1 MFGGEIFIFPKTK
14 KLEHMPGH
22 FQEHEHHFLHGF
34 NRELTELYAASVIR
48 GFALTLIAIFEPIY
62 LYIIFDHSFF
72 KTFLFLG
79 VSYLLTALWV
89 PFGGKTL
96 ARIGVK
102 HTMLISL
109 PFVFVYYLGLWQYE
123 ALGFFII
130 LLPAFF
136 AAYTVLYWVAFHFD
150 FARFSDHKQRGRHMS
165 YSYIIISAVA
175 SVAPFVGGFVIHRS
189 GFPMLFAIVLSLL
202 FASMIPLFLS
212 KEIHGVYHDSY
223 FKTFGSILK
232 RENRPKMLG
241 FASAGAEVVIQSKVW
256 PLFLFTIAIGFETL
270 GGIMTASLVVGMLF
284 FFYVGRLSDRIGTQ
298 RLLLVGG
305 ILNAVLWPIK
315 VFVATPLNAF
325 LAQTL
330 HSFGRSAVHIP
341 FGALFYD
348 WANEYE
354 GGRER
359 AIILRSMALNGMG
372 GIILILFAIIFAFT
386 DKLYIAFPIGSV
398 FALGMIFTI
407 KKIQHGT
414 PPQEVQEAPPG
425 QQ

>member
-1 MFGGEIFIFPKTK
+1 
-14 KLEHMPGH
+14 MPGH
-22 FQEHEHHFLHGF
+22 FQEHEHHFLHF
-34 NRELTELYAASVIR
+34 NRELTELYASSAIR

-72 KTFLFLG
+72 KTFLFVG
-79 VSYLLTALWV
+79 VSYLLTGLWV
-89 PFGGKTL
+89 PFGGKIL
-96 ARIGVK
+96 SRIGVK

-123 ALGFFII
+123 ILGSFIVV
-130 LLPAFF
+130 LPLFF
-136 AAYTVLYWVAFHFD
+136 AAYTVLYWVPFHFD
-150 FARFSDHKQRGRHMS
+150 FARFSDHKQRGRQMS
-165 YSYIIISAVA
+165 YRYIILSAVA
-175 SVAPFVGGFVIHRS
+175 SVAPFIGGFVIQRS

-223 FKTFGSILK
+223 FKTFGGLFK
-232 RENRPKMLG
+232 RENRSKMLG
-241 FASAGAEVVIQSKVW
+241 FASAGTEIVIQAKIW
-256 PLFLFTIAIGFETL
+256 PLFLFTIAISFEAL
-270 GGIMTASLVVGMLF
+270 GGIMTASLIIGMLF
-284 FFYVGRLSDRIGTQ
+284 FFYIGRLSDRIGTR
-298 RLLLVGG
+298 RLLFIGG

-348 WANEYE
+348 WTSEYE

-372 GIILILFAIIFAFT
+372 GVILILFAVIFTFT
-386 DKLYIAFPIGSV
+386 DKLYIAFPLGSV

-407 KKIQHGT
+407 KKMQNGT
-414 PPQEVQEAPPG
+414 GHQKAKEVTPQEE
-425 QQ
+425 